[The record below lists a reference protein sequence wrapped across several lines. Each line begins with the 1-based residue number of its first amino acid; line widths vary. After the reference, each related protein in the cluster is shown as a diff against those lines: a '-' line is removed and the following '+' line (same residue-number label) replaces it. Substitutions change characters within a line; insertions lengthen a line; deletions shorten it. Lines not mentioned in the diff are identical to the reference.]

1 MHGQSRSL
9 TLDVSFGEFYIITLF
24 IMALTCK
31 KTTKTDKDSV
41 SFEFSVKLLSLC
53 WSKDGRRGLFRTLLN
68 FYGEDFFDK

>member
-53 WSKDGRRGLFRTLLN
+53 
-68 FYGEDFFDK
+68 

>member
-1 MHGQSRSL
+1 MHGQSRSH
-9 TLDVSFGEFYIITLF
+9 TLDKVLVSFILLPYLLWLLL
-24 IMALTCK
+24 AK

-53 WSKDGRRGLFRTLLN
+53 WSRDGRRGLFRTLLN